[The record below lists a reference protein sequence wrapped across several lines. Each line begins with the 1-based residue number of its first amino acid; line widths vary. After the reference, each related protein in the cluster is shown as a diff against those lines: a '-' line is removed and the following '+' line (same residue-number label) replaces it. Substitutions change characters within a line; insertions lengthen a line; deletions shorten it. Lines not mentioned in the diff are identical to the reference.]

1 MSDTSQLLAPPDW
14 LESDRLVRHSGYL
27 VLLLLIIFGGG
38 WSVIAPIESA
48 AIAPG
53 VVQVEGK
60 RKSVQ
65 HLEGGI
71 ISEILV
77 ANDDPVAQGQALLI
91 LDSAKDRADRDIL
104 QGRIFNV
111 RAALARLQAELDDK
125 RDVVFPPSMIDTAL
139 TDARAASAMQS
150 ERALFLARLED
161 RVGEEGVIESG
172 ISGLEAVLEAK
183 ESIAE
188 SLATEINDLNRL
200 LDDGYVDKQR
210 IRELERTRA
219 QIVGEISDLRVSI
232 KESLLKIT
240 QLKKRFKTQVVDS
253 LVQAQEKAYDLDQQ
267 YAAVADRVSR
277 AVVRA
282 PVAGVVMD
290 LAPNTIGGV
299 VGSGQLLMEIVP
311 NISDLVISARVSPM
325 DIDRVQVGQEAE
337 IRFAVFKDAYLISG
351 SLVKLSAD
359 RLIDENTEFPYYAAE
374 VALDSA
380 DLKLLG
386 GMALVPGMPAE
397 VLIKTGH
404 RTLLGYITS
413 PLNRIFSRSLTED

>member
-1 MSDTSQLLAPPDW
+1 M
-14 LESDRLVRHSGYL
+14 
-27 VLLLLIIFGGG
+27 
-38 WSVIAPIESA
+38 
-48 AIAPG
+48 
-53 VVQVEGK
+53 
-60 RKSVQ
+60 
-65 HLEGGI
+65 
-71 ISEILV
+71 
-77 ANDDPVAQGQALLI
+77 
-91 LDSAKDRADRDIL
+91 
-104 QGRIFNV
+104 
-111 RAALARLQAELDDK
+111 
-125 RDVVFPPSMIDTAL
+125 
-139 TDARAASAMQS
+139 
-150 ERALFLARLED
+150 
-161 RVGEEGVIESG
+161 
-172 ISGLEAVLEAK
+172 
-183 ESIAE
+183 
-188 SLATEINDLNRL
+188 
-200 LDDGYVDKQR
+200 
-210 IRELERTRA
+210 
-219 QIVGEISDLRVSI
+219 
-232 KESLLKIT
+232 
-240 QLKKRFKTQVVDS
+240 
-253 LVQAQEKAYDLDQQ
+253 QAQEKAYDLDQQ

-337 IRFAVFKDAYLISG
+337 IRFAVFKDAYLITG

-404 RTLLGYITS
+404 RTLIGYITS
-413 PLNRIFSRSLTED
+413 P